1 MASEGRKM
9 KLLKGKALIVALA
22 CGLVLASVMI
32 ALGFSHNS
40 QSEFYL
46 SSGGIDYKYSLG
58 LFSLWFVIGAMGG
71 LLMYLLFS
79 FLMKLF
85 SRSKLNNF

>member
-1 MASEGRKM
+1 M
-9 KLLKGKALIVALA
+9 KLLKGRALIVAII

-46 SSGGIDYKYSLG
+46 PGGGIDLKFSLG

-71 LLMYLLFS
+71 LLTYFLFS
-79 FLMKLF
+79 FLMKRF
-85 SRSKLNNF
+85 SRSKLNNS

>member
-1 MASEGRKM
+1 M
-9 KLLKGKALIVALA
+9 KLLNGKALIVSVG
-22 CGLVLASVMI
+22 CGFVLASMMI

-46 SSGGIDYKYSLG
+46 SDASIDYKYSIG

-71 LLMYLLFS
+71 LLMYFLFS
-79 FLMKLF
+79 FLMKRF
-85 SRSKLNNF
+85 SRSKVNNS